1 MGSGMIMSKDEIIR
15 LISERMRLIRVEVDY
30 TQDKMAEIIGI
41 SKKTLVQIEKERNE
55 ASWTTVV
62 AVVSLF
68 RETLTVQTLFGG
80 DPLEVIETV
89 SREKI
94 DYRKEKMLG
103 GKVWWKDILNDG
115 GYVLQQNMISEHYR
129 ILDGDQYRI
138 YSSLNEND
146 AHNKYKELVN
156 KVLQ

>member
-1 MGSGMIMSKDEIIR
+1 MTKDEIIR

-89 SREKI
+89 SRESI

-103 GKVWWKDILNDG
+103 GKMWWKDIALEK
-115 GYVLQQNMISEHYR
+115 GYTFQQNMISQHYR
-129 ILDGDQYRI
+129 ILDDDLYRI
-138 YSSLNEND
+138 FSSLDRDVTEQ
-146 AHNKYKELVN
+146 KFKELVN
-156 KVLQ
+156 RVG

>member
-1 MGSGMIMSKDEIIR
+1 MTKDEIIR

-89 SREKI
+89 SRESI

-103 GKVWWKDILNDG
+103 GKIWWKDMISEK
-115 GYVLQQNMISEHYR
+115 GYTLQQNMISQHYR
-129 ILDGDQYRI
+129 ILDDDQYRI
-138 YSSLNEND
+138 FSSLDRDVSEQ
-146 AHNKYKELVN
+146 KFKELVSRFG
-156 KVLQ
+156 

>member
-1 MGSGMIMSKDEIIR
+1 MIMSKDEIIR

-89 SREKI
+89 SRERI

-103 GKVWWKDILNDG
+103 GKVWWKDILNDS
-115 GYVLQQNMISEHYR
+115 GYILQQNMISEHYR
-129 ILDGDQYRI
+129 ILDEDQYRI

>member
-1 MGSGMIMSKDEIIR
+1 MTKDEIIR

-89 SREKI
+89 SREQI

-103 GKVWWKDILNDG
+103 GKMWWNDLVSEK
-115 GYVLQQNMISEHYR
+115 GYTLQQNMISQHYR
-129 ILDGDQYRI
+129 ILDDDRYRI
-138 YSSLNEND
+138 FSSLDEEVSQQ
-146 AHNKYKELVN
+146 KFKELVN
-156 KVLQ
+156 RVG

>member
-1 MGSGMIMSKDEIIR
+1 MSKDEIIR

-80 DPLEVIETV
+80 DPLEVVETV
-89 SREKI
+89 SRERI

-103 GKVWWKDILNDG
+103 GKVWWKDLAAES
-115 GYVLQQNMISEHYR
+115 GYVLQQNVISEHYR
-129 ILDGDQYRI
+129 ILDEDRYRI
-138 YSSLNEND
+138 YSSLNEYD
-146 AHNKYKELVN
+146 AHSKFKELIN

>member
-1 MGSGMIMSKDEIIR
+1 MTKDEIIR

-89 SREKI
+89 SRESI

-103 GKVWWKDILNDG
+103 GKMWWKDLSSEK
-115 GYVLQQNMISEHYR
+115 GYTLQQNMISQHYR
-129 ILDGDQYRI
+129 ILDDDRYRI
-138 YSSLNEND
+138 FSSLDREVSEQ
-146 AHNKYKELVN
+146 KYKELVN
-156 KVLQ
+156 RVG

>member
-1 MGSGMIMSKDEIIR
+1 MTKDEIIR

-89 SREKI
+89 SREQI

-103 GKVWWKDILNDG
+103 GKMWWNDIISEK
-115 GYVLQQNMISEHYR
+115 GYTLQQNMISQHYR
-129 ILDGDQYRI
+129 ILDDDRYRI
-138 YSSLNEND
+138 FSSLDED
-146 AHNKYKELVN
+146 VSQQKFKELVN
-156 KVLQ
+156 RVG

>member
-1 MGSGMIMSKDEIIR
+1 MTKDEIIR

-89 SREKI
+89 SRESI

-103 GKVWWKDILNDG
+103 GKMWWKDLSSEK
-115 GYVLQQNMISEHYR
+115 GYTLQQNMISQHYR
-129 ILDGDQYRI
+129 ILDDDQYRI
-138 YSSLNEND
+138 FSSLEREVSEQ
-146 AHNKYKELVN
+146 KYKELVN
-156 KVLQ
+156 RLG

>member
-1 MGSGMIMSKDEIIR
+1 MTKDEIIR

-89 SREKI
+89 SRESI

-103 GKVWWKDILNDG
+103 GKMWWKDLSSEK
-115 GYVLQQNMISEHYR
+115 GYKLQQNMISQHYR
-129 ILDGDQYRI
+129 ILDDDQYRI
-138 YSSLNEND
+138 FSSLEREVSEQ
-146 AHNKYKELVN
+146 KYKELVN
-156 KVLQ
+156 RVG

>member
-1 MGSGMIMSKDEIIR
+1 MTKDEIIR

-89 SREKI
+89 SRESI

-103 GKVWWKDILNDG
+103 GKMWWKDIALEK
-115 GYVLQQNMISEHYR
+115 GYKFQQNMISQHYR
-129 ILDGDQYRI
+129 ILDDDLYRI
-138 YSSLNEND
+138 FSSLDRDVTEQ
-146 AHNKYKELVN
+146 KFKELVN
-156 KVLQ
+156 RVG

>member
-1 MGSGMIMSKDEIIR
+1 
-15 LISERMRLIRVEVDY
+15 MRLIRVEVDY

-89 SREKI
+89 SREQI

-103 GKVWWKDILNDG
+103 GKMWWNDIISEK
-115 GYVLQQNMISEHYR
+115 GYTLQQNMISQHYR
-129 ILDGDQYRI
+129 ILDDDRYRI
-138 YSSLNEND
+138 FSSLDED
-146 AHNKYKELVN
+146 VSQQKFKELVN
-156 KVLQ
+156 RVG

>member
-1 MGSGMIMSKDEIIR
+1 MMSKDEIIR

-89 SREKI
+89 SRERI

-103 GKVWWKDILNDG
+103 GKVWWKDILQDG
-115 GYVLQQNMISEHYR
+115 GYILQQNMISEHYR
-129 ILDGDQYRI
+129 ILDDDQYRI
-138 YSSLNEND
+138 YCSLNEDD
-146 AHNKYKELVN
+146 AHNKFKELVN

>member
-1 MGSGMIMSKDEIIR
+1 MTKDEIIR
-15 LISERMRLIRVEVDY
+15 LISERIRLIRVEVDY

-89 SREKI
+89 SRESI

-103 GKVWWKDILNDG
+103 GKMWWRDLSSEK
-115 GYVLQQNMISEHYR
+115 GYTLQQNMISQHYR
-129 ILDGDQYRI
+129 ILDDDQYRI
-138 YSSLNEND
+138 FSSLDREVSEQ
-146 AHNKYKELVN
+146 KYKELVN
-156 KVLQ
+156 RVG

>member
-89 SREKI
+89 SRERI

-129 ILDGDQYRI
+129 ILDEDQYRI

>member
-1 MGSGMIMSKDEIIR
+1 MSKDEIIR

>member
-1 MGSGMIMSKDEIIR
+1 MIMSKDEIIR

-89 SREKI
+89 SRERI

>member
-1 MGSGMIMSKDEIIR
+1 MSKDEIIR

-89 SREKI
+89 SRERI

>member
-1 MGSGMIMSKDEIIR
+1 MIMSKDEIIR

>member
-1 MGSGMIMSKDEIIR
+1 MTKDEIIR

-89 SREKI
+89 SRESI

-103 GKVWWKDILNDG
+103 GKMWWKDLSSEK
-115 GYVLQQNMISEHYR
+115 GYTLQQNMISQHYR
-129 ILDGDQYRI
+129 ILDDDQYRI
-138 YSSLNEND
+138 FSSLEREVSEQ
-146 AHNKYKELVN
+146 KYKELVN
-156 KVLQ
+156 RVG

>member
-1 MGSGMIMSKDEIIR
+1 MIMSKDEIIR

-89 SREKI
+89 SRERI

-129 ILDGDQYRI
+129 ILDEDQYRI

>member
-1 MGSGMIMSKDEIIR
+1 MTKDEIIR

-68 RETLTVQTLFGG
+68 RETLTVQTLCGG

-89 SREKI
+89 SREQI

-103 GKVWWKDILNDG
+103 GKMWWNDIISEK
-115 GYVLQQNMISEHYR
+115 GYTLQQNMISQHYR
-129 ILDGDQYRI
+129 ILDDDRYRI
-138 YSSLNEND
+138 FSSLDED
-146 AHNKYKELVN
+146 VSQQKFKELVN
-156 KVLQ
+156 RVG

>member
-1 MGSGMIMSKDEIIR
+1 MTKEEIIR
-15 LISERMRLIRVEVDY
+15 LISERIRLIRVEVDY

-89 SREKI
+89 AREGI
-94 DYRKEKMLG
+94 DYRKEKTLG
-103 GKVWWKDILNDG
+103 GKLWWKELKKESGFI
-115 GYVLQQNMISEHYR
+115 LQQNLISQHYR
-129 ILDGDQYRI
+129 ILDEDHYRI
-138 YSSLNEND
+138 FSSVNEND
-146 AHNKYKELVN
+146 ANLRYQELVSN
-156 KVLQ
+156 VTV

>member
-1 MGSGMIMSKDEIIR
+1 MTKDEIIR

-89 SREKI
+89 SRESI

-103 GKVWWKDILNDG
+103 GKMWWKDIALEK
-115 GYVLQQNMISEHYR
+115 GYTLQQNMISQHYR
-129 ILDGDQYRI
+129 ILDDDQYRI
-138 YSSLNEND
+138 FSSLDRDVTEQ
-146 AHNKYKELVN
+146 KFKELVN
-156 KVLQ
+156 RVG

>member
-1 MGSGMIMSKDEIIR
+1 MIMSKDEIIR

-89 SREKI
+89 SRERI

-103 GKVWWKDILNDG
+103 GKVWWKDLVAES
-115 GYVLQQNMISEHYR
+115 GYVLQQNVISEHYR
-129 ILDGDQYRI
+129 ILDEDRYRI
-138 YSSLNEND
+138 YCSLNEYD
-146 AHNKYKELVN
+146 AHSKFKELIN

>member
-1 MGSGMIMSKDEIIR
+1 MSKDEIIR

-89 SREKI
+89 SRESI

-103 GKVWWKDILNDG
+103 GKMWWKDLSSEK
-115 GYVLQQNMISEHYR
+115 GYTLQQNMISQHYR
-129 ILDGDQYRI
+129 ILDDDQYRI
-138 YSSLNEND
+138 FSSLDREVSEQ
-146 AHNKYKELVN
+146 KYKELVN
-156 KVLQ
+156 RVG

>member
-1 MGSGMIMSKDEIIR
+1 MIMSKDEIIR

-62 AVVSLF
+62 AVVSIF

-89 SREKI
+89 SRERI

-129 ILDGDQYRI
+129 ILDEDQYRI

-146 AHNKYKELVN
+146 AHEKYKELVN

>member
-1 MGSGMIMSKDEIIR
+1 MTKDEIIR

-89 SREKI
+89 SRESI

-103 GKVWWKDILNDG
+103 GKMWWKDIALEK
-115 GYVLQQNMISEHYR
+115 GYIFQQNMISQHYR
-129 ILDGDQYRI
+129 ILDDDQYRI
-138 YSSLNEND
+138 FSSLDRDVTEQ
-146 AHNKYKELVN
+146 KFKELVN
-156 KVLQ
+156 RVG

>member
-1 MGSGMIMSKDEIIR
+1 MTKDEIIR

-89 SREKI
+89 SRESI

-103 GKVWWKDILNDG
+103 GKMWWKDIALEK
-115 GYVLQQNMISEHYR
+115 GYTFQQNMISQHYR
-129 ILDGDQYRI
+129 ILDDDQYRI
-138 YSSLNEND
+138 FSSLDRDVTEQ
-146 AHNKYKELVN
+146 KFRELVN
-156 KVLQ
+156 RVG

>member
-1 MGSGMIMSKDEIIR
+1 MNKDEIIR

-41 SKKTLVQIEKERNE
+41 SKKTLVQIEKERNA
-55 ASWTTVV
+55 ASWTAVV

-89 SREKI
+89 SRGKI

-103 GKVWWKDILNDG
+103 GKVWWKDILAEG

-129 ILDGDQYRI
+129 ILDNDQYRI
-138 YSSLNEND
+138 YSSLNEED
-146 AHNKYKELVN
+146 THNKFKELVN
-156 KVLQ
+156 KVLQK

>member
-1 MGSGMIMSKDEIIR
+1 MNKDEIIR

-41 SKKTLVQIEKERNE
+41 SKKTLVQIEKERNA

-89 SREKI
+89 SRERI

-103 GKVWWKDILNDG
+103 GKVWWKEILSEG

-129 ILDGDQYRI
+129 ILDKDQYRI
-138 YSSLNEND
+138 YSSLNEGD
-146 AHNKYKELVN
+146 THNKFKELVN
-156 KVLQ
+156 KVLQN

>member
-1 MGSGMIMSKDEIIR
+1 MTKDEIIR

-89 SREKI
+89 SREQI
-94 DYRKEKMLG
+94 DYRKETMLG
-103 GKVWWKDILNDG
+103 GKMWWNDIISEK
-115 GYVLQQNMISEHYR
+115 GYTLQQNMISQHYR
-129 ILDGDQYRI
+129 ILDDDRYRI
-138 YSSLNEND
+138 FSSLDED
-146 AHNKYKELVN
+146 VSQQKFKELVN
-156 KVLQ
+156 RVG

>member
-1 MGSGMIMSKDEIIR
+1 MNKDEIIR

-89 SREKI
+89 SRERI

-103 GKVWWKDILNDG
+103 GKVWWKDILSDG

-129 ILDGDQYRI
+129 ILDQDQYRI
-138 YSSLNEND
+138 YSSLNEED
-146 AHNKYKELVN
+146 THTKFKELVS
-156 KVLQ
+156 KVLQK

>member
-1 MGSGMIMSKDEIIR
+1 MSKDEIIR

-89 SREKI
+89 SRERI

-103 GKVWWKDILNDG
+103 GKVWWKDVLVEG

-129 ILDGDQYRI
+129 ILDEDQYRI

-146 AHNKYKELVN
+146 VHSKFKELVN
-156 KVLQ
+156 KVLQS

>member
-1 MGSGMIMSKDEIIR
+1 MTKDEIIR
-15 LISERMRLIRVEVDY
+15 LISERIRLIRVEVDY

-89 SREKI
+89 SRESI

-103 GKVWWKDILNDG
+103 GKMWWKDLSSEK
-115 GYVLQQNMISEHYR
+115 GYTLQQNMISQHYR
-129 ILDGDQYRI
+129 ILDDDQYRI
-138 YSSLNEND
+138 FSSLDREVSEQ
-146 AHNKYKELVN
+146 KYKELVN
-156 KVLQ
+156 RVG